1 MNEFYFKYVLS
12 AFFGILLLIT
22 IGLASTITARE
33 SSQPEYINPK
43 TEITNIEPLI
53 TNYGPAVTQISTLS
67 GHLADNE
74 HYIFSR
80 NTVPGELIGYDV
92 NHNQITL
99 QVSISLGN
107 DRSTASGT
115 MLHIG
120 DELFISVRFEQRRL
134 SLIRLNRR
142 SGEFREAVNL
152 HPADAALDMALSPDG
167 KIFIS
172 TSHQYNARVYEFD
185 PVTDNGRWIGSFQTQ
200 GRQAAR
206 AVAATDDFVFVG
218 TGLEAPDLWQYN
230 RATETKESI
239 FPDELRPVW
248 LDVNAVELHEDW
260 VVAGGSGPEDQPIV
274 VLINRQ
280 DPSQYRLVN
289 HEWNL
294 VQSMVVVD
302 DKVFFGSGEGVWQY
316 NIATDSL
323 NRISDLRCNRGLFY
337 RDGVLHGT
345 DGRRNVG
352 MFDLET
358 GILTVV
364 DLGRDAGAREWP
376 EPGQSMLYSDG
387 KVYVGGHH
395 TIGIHDI
402 EERTYTGMTISGE
415 AKHMIR
421 VPGGEANESDLIFWG
436 GYGSG
441 NMYRYD
447 PDLNQIDI
455 VASAPPGDNR
465 PRALDYDDQ
474 NRFVMMGTQSDRNGA
489 GALTIYNLDTEE
501 TFIIDRPFNNHSVSA
516 VASLEGI
523 AYIGSA
529 QGRVDPAADARLAAW
544 NPVTSDK
551 LWEITPIPGNRRIR
565 SLINYNEFILGLT
578 VEGNFFV
585 VDPANAEVVYLKRIF
600 PNAEPGRIIE
610 KNDMVLAISDN
621 EIRRINT
628 TTFEDDLVVT
638 NLHGQWFHWPSAA
651 IDDDGIIYALKDLD
665 LIGVIPHPQKTRLIH
680 PSSLMT
686 VDLNPAF
693 EWESLAAVNKFQ
705 FQITETNF
713 SNIYLDTLITGTIFD
728 FPGELKYGESY
739 RWRVRG
745 VLETDD
751 HTIYGEWSDAVLFFT
766 KTSTNISPAAEK
778 PEVFYLDQNHP
789 NPFNSSTIISYGL
802 PEDAYV
808 TLNIYDVLGRKI
820 KSLVDENQKAGIY
833 NINFNAEDLASG
845 VYIYRFVATPNS
857 GDSQTS
863 IIKTRNLSLLK

>member
-1 MNEFYFKYVLS
+1 MYTVTVALIS
-12 AFFGILLLIT
+12 IILLTSIT
-22 IGLASTITARE
+22 HFSNAEARE
-33 SSQPEYINPK
+33 VGFNRNSPTKI
-43 TEITNIEPLI
+43 EISNLDPVI
-53 TNYGPAVTQISTLS
+53 TNYGAAVTQISTLS
-67 GHLADNE
+67 GHLANNE

-80 NTVPGELIGYDV
+80 NTVPGELIGYNV
-92 NHNQITL
+92 EKNEITL
-99 QVSISLGN
+99 QVSISLGD
-107 DRSTASGT
+107 DRSEASGT

-120 DELFISVRFEQRRL
+120 DELFIAVRFEHRRL
-134 SLIRLNRR
+134 SLIRLNRKT
-142 SGEFREAVNL
+142 GEYQEAVNL
-152 HPADAALDMALSPDG
+152 HPSNAALDMAISPDG

-172 TSHQYNARVYEFD
+172 TSHQYSASVYEFD
-185 PVTDNGRWIGSFQTQ
+185 PDTDSGRWIGSFQTQ

-206 AVAATDDFVFVG
+206 AVAATEDFVFVG

-239 FPDELRPVW
+239 FPDELRSVW
-248 LDVNAVELHEDW
+248 LDVNAVELHDDW
-260 VVAGGSGPEDQPIV
+260 IVAGGSGPEDQPIV
-274 VLINRQ
+274 VLVNRQ
-280 DPSQYRLVN
+280 DPSEYRLVN
-289 HEWNL
+289 HDWNL

-302 DKVFFGSGEGVWQY
+302 DRVFFGSGEGVWQY

-358 GILTVV
+358 RILTVV

-421 VPGGEANESDLIFWG
+421 VPRGEANESDLIFWG

-441 NMYRYD
+441 NMYRFD
-447 PDLNQIDI
+447 PDLNKIGI
-455 VASAPPGDNR
+455 VASAPSGDNR
-465 PRALDYDDQ
+465 PRALDYDHL

-501 TFIIDRPFNNHSVSA
+501 SFIIDRPFSNHSVSA
-516 VASLEGI
+516 VANKEGI

-529 QGRVDPAADARLAAW
+529 QGRVDPAADARMAAW

-551 LWEITPIPGNRRIR
+551 LWEITPVPGNRRIR

-585 VDPANAEVVYLKRIF
+585 VDPANAEVVYVRRIF

-610 KNDMVLAISDN
+610 KNDMILAISDN

-628 TTFEDDLVVT
+628 TTFQDDLVVT
-638 NLHGQWFHWPSAA
+638 NLRGQWFHWPSAA
-651 IDDDGIIYALKDLD
+651 IDDDGIIYALKDFD
-665 LIGVIPHPQKTRLIH
+665 LVGIIPHPQKTRLIH
-680 PSSLMT
+680 PSSLIT
-686 VDLNPAF
+686 VDINPAF
-693 EWESLAAVNKFQ
+693 EWESLTGVKKFH
-705 FQITETNF
+705 FQLTETNF
-713 SNIYLDTLITGTIFD
+713 SNIFLDTLITGTNFD
-728 FPGELKYGESY
+728 LPGELKYGESY

-766 KTSTNISPAAEK
+766 KTSTYISKATVK

-789 NPFNSSTIISYGL
+789 NPFNSSTIINYGL

-808 TLNIYDVLGRKI
+808 TLNIYDVLGRKV
-820 KSLVDENQKAGIY
+820 KSLVGENQKAGIF
-833 NINFNAEDLASG
+833 NIHFNAGNLASG
-845 VYIYRFVATPNS
+845 VYIYRFVAIPNS

-863 IIKTRNLSLLK
+863 IIKTRSLSLMK